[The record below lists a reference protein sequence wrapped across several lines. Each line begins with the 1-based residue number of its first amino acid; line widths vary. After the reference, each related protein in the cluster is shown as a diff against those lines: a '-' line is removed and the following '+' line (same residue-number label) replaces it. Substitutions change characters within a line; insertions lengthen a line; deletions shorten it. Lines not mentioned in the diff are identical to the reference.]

1 MTVFHLA
8 FQTTVKCFIVKIQE
22 NKNEM
27 KLWKIVR
34 LNENANREKSAWR
47 HLVEAQNYYLEQVYI
62 ELHEQQLSELKALG
76 ATFYLDS

>member
-8 FQTTVKCFIVKIQE
+8 FQTPVKCFIVKRQE

-34 LNENANREKSAWR
+34 LNENAWC
-47 HLVEAQNYYLEQVYI
+47 HLIEAQNYYLEQVYI
-62 ELHEQQLSELKALG
+62 ELHEQQCVGAKNTRSNFLSR
-76 ATFYLDS
+76 